1 MVVKEGLKGEVMIVG
16 SPNEITILELAQPV
30 KKLTE
35 SKSKRVPPPETRR
48 FKAKS

>member
-1 MVVKEGLKGEVMIVG
+1 VVKEDLEGEVMIAV

-35 SKSKRVPPPETRR
+35 SKSKIEFHPRDQTIQG
-48 FKAKS
+48 F

>member
-1 MVVKEGLKGEVMIVG
+1 VVKEGLKGEVIIVG

-35 SKSKRVPPPETRR
+35 SKIQDRVPPQRPDDSRVL
-48 FKAKS
+48 S